1 MLRLE
6 HLPIS
11 ETRLVALGRGGGVL
25 QSRARR
31 LLRWN
36 GGRLLFERFVLPGDS
51 EAASA
56 AQAALGT
63 SENASTIAMS
73 RESSFLG
80 SSAPSEPERTD

>member
-36 GGRLLFERFVLPGDS
+36 GDRLLFERFVLPGDS
-51 EAASA
+51 GRCGG
-56 AQAALGT
+56 LGGRVRRPGGARH
-63 SENASTIAMS
+63 E
-73 RESSFLG
+73 RERQHHSHEQG
-80 SSAPSEPERTD
+80 K